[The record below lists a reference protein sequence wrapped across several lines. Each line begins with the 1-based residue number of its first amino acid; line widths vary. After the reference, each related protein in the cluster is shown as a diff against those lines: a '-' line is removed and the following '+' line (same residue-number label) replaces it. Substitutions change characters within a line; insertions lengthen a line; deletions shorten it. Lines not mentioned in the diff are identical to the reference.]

1 MKWSPIA
8 STETRSP
15 PNLKPQTTS
24 QTSGTIRLNDP
35 DVGAVRPR
43 DRDLAMV
50 FQSYTL
56 YPHLTVEQNIEV
68 PLTMRR
74 LNSIE
79 RLPSLGRPLSGSG

>member
-1 MKWSPIA
+1 M
-8 STETRSP
+8 
-15 PNLKPQTTS
+15 
-24 QTSGTIRLNDP
+24 
-35 DVGAVRPR
+35 GAVRPR